1 MASGTALLDRFPAL
15 SRRIDHL
22 KLMDG
27 PTRIER
33 ATGLERA
40 LGIGELWIKHDDQ
53 TSALYGGNKVRKLEF
68 LLAAAR
74 AAGHRRVVTVG
85 AIGSHHVLAT
95 AIHGARHGFQVDAVL
110 SPQPVSEHVA
120 EQLQLILHSARRCV
134 LVDRYEARP
143 GVLAQVCRPESGE
156 DRPAFM
162 IPAGGSIP
170 VGALGYV
177 SAILELEDQLLA
189 GAAPAPGR
197 IYTALGSCGTLAGM
211 AVGLGLSR
219 LPSRVHGVRV
229 CELSMAARSH
239 VMHLARATAGLLR
252 RSAPGLNGRSRRWSH
267 GSPPFH
273 IDHRFFPPGYG
284 VPTPAVEEAVAL
296 GAEGGLVL
304 DGTYSGR
311 AFAALVADA
320 CAGQLRRRRVMF
332 WHTLSS
338 SDLTGRLAEARR
350 QPPPP
355 AFAPFL
361 E

>member
-1 MASGTALLDRFPAL
+1 MSQGAALLDRYPAL
-15 SRRIDHL
+15 NRRLDRL
-22 KLMDG
+22 PLVEG
-27 PTRIER
+27 PTKIHR
-33 ATGLERA
+33 ATGLERS
-40 LGIGELWIKHDDQ
+40 LGIGELWIKRDDQ
-53 TSALYGGNKVRKLEF
+53 TSSLYGGNKVRKLEF

-95 AIHGARHGFQVDAVL
+95 AIHGAAHGFLVDAVL
-110 SPQPVSEHVA
+110 SPQPVSDHVI
-120 EQLQLILHSARRCV
+120 EQLQLILHAARRCV
-134 LVDRYEARP
+134 RVDRYEARP
-143 GVLAQVCRPESGE
+143 AVLARVCRPEAGE

-162 IPAGGSIP
+162 IPAGGSVP

-177 SAILELEDQLLA
+177 SAIVELEDQVQA
-189 GAAPAPGR
+189 GVAPAPAR

-219 LPSRVHGVRV
+219 LPSRIHAVRV

-239 VMHLARATAGLLR
+239 VMRLARATAGLLR
-252 RSAPGLNGRSRRWSH
+252 RSAPGLRSRSRNWARGVS
-267 GSPPFH
+267 PFH
-273 IDHRFFPPGYG
+273 IDHRFFAPGYG
-284 VPTPAVEEAVAL
+284 VSTPAVEEAVAI
-296 GAEGGLVL
+296 GADGGLTL

-311 AFAALVADA
+311 AFAAVVADA
-320 CAGQLRRRRVMF
+320 RAGLLRRKRVLF

-338 SDLTGRLAEARR
+338 VDLTHRVAEARL

-355 AFAPFL
+355 SFASFL